1 MLVKI
6 IQEHCNAQRCTLC
19 WRGLGDL
26 NILYVF
32 FVGDINLNLFNVR
45 CREYTFMYKKDS

>member
-6 IQEHCNAQRCTLC
+6 IQEHCNTQRCTLC

-26 NILYVF
+26 NILY
-32 FVGDINLNLFNVR
+32 LFNVR
-45 CREYTFMYKKDS
+45 CREYTFRYKKDS